1 MDILWNA
8 DFLYFMIPASCF
20 FHLFF
25 QLFPARFLLRADVED
40 GVRQFADAW
49 PFDRAAAVAVLPC
62 WCGCIGTMIAV
73 DDGKLRTAPRL
84 CTVFSGQGHV
94 EDNFFVKAVDK
105 HKNDDNFN

>member
-40 GVRQFADAW
+40 GVRQFADAR
-49 PFDRAAAVAVLPC
+49 PFDRAAAVAWFHAGVA
-62 WCGCIGTMIAV
+62 TAV
-73 DDGKLRTAPRL
+73 PW
-84 CTVFSGQGHV
+84 
-94 EDNFFVKAVDK
+94 
-105 HKNDDNFN
+105 